1 MSNLQ
6 LFPSPICR
14 PNDETSAEAFVISG
28 GGFSGNTSAEVT
40 AIDEAFSGERSRSWS
55 AKRLLRRIAKIL
67 GKKLRSRIKR

>member
-1 MSNLQ
+1 MSPNLQ

-28 GGFSGNTSAEVT
+28 GGFGGNTSAVT
-40 AIDEAFSGERSRSWS
+40 AIDGAFSGERSWL
-55 AKRLLRRIAKIL
+55 AKRLLRRIAKAL

>member
-28 GGFSGNTSAEVT
+28 GGFGGNTSAVT
-40 AIDEAFSGERSRSWS
+40 AIDEAFSGERTRSWS
-55 AKRLLRRIAKIL
+55 AKRLLRRIARAL